1 MRYEHT
7 QAGYLAVLVLIWF
20 VMLFGLVLV
29 LADGEEPATLA
40 VLGASFLVVGAVVVW
55 FNWLT
60 VVVDAGRVTVSFG
73 RGWPRR
79 RIEVRDITAFRP
91 VRNRWWYGMGIRKI
105 PGGWMFNVWGFDA
118 VEVEQSNGKKFRIGT
133 DESSDLV
140 AALMAHT
147 SLLPSAD

>member
-1 MRYEHT
+1 MRYQHT
-7 QAGYLAVLVLIWF
+7 QASYLAVLVLIGL
-20 VMLFGLVLV
+20 VILFGFVLL
-29 LADGEEPATLA
+29 LADGEEPASLA

-79 RIEVRDITAFRP
+79 VIEVRDITAFRP
-91 VRNRWWYGMGIRKI
+91 VRNKWWNGAGIRRV
-105 PGGWMFNVWGFDA
+105 PGGWMYSVWGLDA

-133 DESSDLV
+133 DEPDDLV
-140 AALMAHT
+140 AALAAHT
-147 SLLPSAD
+147 SLLPSAY